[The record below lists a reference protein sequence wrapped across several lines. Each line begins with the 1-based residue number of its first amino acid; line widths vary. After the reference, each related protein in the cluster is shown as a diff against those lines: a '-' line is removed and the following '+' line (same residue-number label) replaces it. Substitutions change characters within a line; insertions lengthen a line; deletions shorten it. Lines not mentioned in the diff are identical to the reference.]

1 MSSRSLKELSVR
13 ATYRTGANNADPV
26 ADFLEP
32 CLAVSVYY
40 DRLSGYFSSRIL
52 ALAAE
57 GLGEFI
63 AGSGK
68 MRLIMSAHLT
78 PEDFKR
84 LTAYFENE
92 IDYSH
97 LFENYLDDVTQLSS
111 ALEKN
116 HFEAMCWLLKEE
128 RLEIRIVA
136 FEQSE
141 EYVGDP
147 IFHPKVGIFTD
158 ALGNGISFSGSVNE
172 TAAGWTGN
180 IEEFKVFKS
189 WGGEAQEEYFQGD
202 RESFDFYWEGG
213 ASPHFVTVPLATALK
228 TGLIDKAPA
237 DRPSWRKPTEPE
249 AAPLVPTLRNY
260 QLAAIEKW
268 VANGHNGLL
277 AMATGTGKTKTA
289 KGCIDEALKLG
300 TTMTVVSAPYQHIA
314 KQWLDELAHMQ
325 PVLISGTADWRAK
338 VANLANMKRLGFIQN
353 VCFVGV
359 QNTIATDEFNNLLN
373 SMSALFQ
380 NTLFV
385 ADEVHGLGATSFQ
398 NAMQDFYTMRLGLSA
413 TPDIYFD
420 EVGTEKLVSYFH
432 GTVFEFPTSAALK
445 WRDPITGSRALCDYE
460 YHPEFVNLN
469 DLEVSQYEELTL
481 KIAKFSGGKLTSEE
495 QKVYESL
502 LFKRA
507 AVVKTAKAK
516 IPLLETMLSETQ
528 DEISFCLIYCH
539 DTDQLMEVADVLIK
553 LGISYQKITG
563 DESNSPEARLGGI
576 SERDWR
582 IKQFA
587 AGNIKVLLAIKCLDE
602 GVDIPAA
609 RMAYILASS
618 GNPREFIQRRGRLL
632 RPTEGKPFA
641 VIYDFVVV
649 PMEESDSGAAS
660 ILRKEVSRIE
670 TLSADALNADEVRNL
685 IKPYQMEESNNG

>member
-1 MSSRSLKELSVR
+1 MSSRYLTDLSVR

-26 ADFLEP
+26 EDFLEP
-32 CLAVSVYY
+32 CLAVSVTY

-57 GLGEFI
+57 GLGRFI
-63 AGSGK
+63 SGSGK

-78 PEDFKR
+78 PDDFKR
-84 LTAYFENE
+84 LTAYFETEN
-92 IDYSH
+92 DYSH
-97 LFENYLDDVTQLSS
+97 LFEKYLDDSALLGS

-136 FEQSE
+136 FEQSGD
-141 EYVGDP
+141 YVGDP
-147 IFHPKVGIFTD
+147 IFHPKVGIFVD
-158 ALGNGISFSGSVNE
+158 AIGNGISFSGSVNE

-189 WGGEAQEEYFQGD
+189 WGGESQEEYFQGD
-202 RESFDFYWEGG
+202 KDSFDYYWNGG
-213 ASPHFVTVPLATALK
+213 ASPYFVTVPLAKALK
-228 TGLIDKAPA
+228 DGLIEKAPV
-237 DRPSWRKPTEPE
+237 DKPGVKNRRETEPE
-249 AAPLVPTLRNY
+249 PETPTLRNY
-260 QLAAIEKW
+260 QLSAIEAW
-268 VANGHNGLL
+268 VSNGHNGLL

-289 KGCIDEALKLG
+289 KGCIEEALTLG
-300 TTMTVVSAPYQHIA
+300 PTMTVVSAPYQHIA
-314 KQWLDELAHMQ
+314 KQWLDELNHLK
-325 PVLISGTADWRAK
+325 PVLISGTTDWRSK
-338 VANLANMKRLGFIQN
+338 VADLANLKRLGLVKD
-353 VCFVGV
+353 VCLIGV
-359 QNTIATDEFNNLLN
+359 QNTIATEEFNQMLQ
-373 SMSALFQ
+373 SMSGLFQ

-398 NAMQDFYTMRLGLSA
+398 NAMQEFYTMRLGLSA

-432 GTVFEFPTSAALK
+432 GTVYEFSTSDALK
-445 WRDPITGSRALCDYE
+445 WRDPLTGARALCDYE
-460 YHPEFVNLN
+460 YHPQFVHLD
-469 DLEVSQYEELTL
+469 DLEISQYEELTL
-481 KIAKFSGGKLTSEE
+481 KIAKFSRGKLSSEE

-502 LFKRA
+502 LFRRA

-516 IPLLETMLSETQ
+516 IPLLKFMLT
-528 DEISFCLIYCH
+528 DNLDKISFCLIYCH
-539 DTDQLMEVADVLIK
+539 DTDQLLEVAEVLID
-553 LGISYQKITG
+553 LGIPYQKITG
-563 DESNSPEARLGGI
+563 EESNNPEARLGGI

-587 AGNIKVLLAIKCLDE
+587 AGNTKVLLAIKCLDE

-609 RMAYILASS
+609 RMAFILASS

-632 RPTEGKPFA
+632 RPAENKPFA
-641 VIYDFVVV
+641 VINDFVVV
-649 PMEESDSGAAS
+649 PMEENDSSAAS

-670 TLSADALNADEVRNL
+670 KLSADALNAEEVKKL
-685 IKPYQMEESNNG
+685 IKPYQMEELENG